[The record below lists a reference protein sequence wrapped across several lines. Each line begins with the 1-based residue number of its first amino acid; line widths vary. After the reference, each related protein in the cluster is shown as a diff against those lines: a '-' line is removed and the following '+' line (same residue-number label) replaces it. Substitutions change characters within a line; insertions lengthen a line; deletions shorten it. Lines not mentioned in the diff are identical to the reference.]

1 MFLAWICETA
11 TLKTVVR
18 VTTLVA
24 EKRCKQKG
32 VWQPLSNVRTDGT
45 NVGFLLGILHEVK
58 ADCRGCLGS
67 LLLSLSS

>member
-32 VWQPLSNVRTDGT
+32 VWQPL
-45 NVGFLLGILHEVK
+45 
-58 ADCRGCLGS
+58 
-67 LLLSLSS
+67 